1 MKSAAAI
8 PLYGTN
14 FHFGVM
20 NINTSFQI
28 QHSRRRFSASPPRI
42 TRDTWRQMRRN
53 GREISPRT
61 PFSSCTVW
69 QTLRHLINTGFPW
82 HVPWRKRG
90 FCSDTRC
97 VPTLKSM
104 YPLRRP
110 LLVQSYA
117 DEGHELQNVLEHVYS
132 SMQSF
137 FEECLS
143 LDIDERDKDKNTW
156 RLVSHLILR
165 HRVTAFGTVPVTADS
180 PAATA
185 HPTWPRLRKHPKK
198 HNSRQSELVNSINNQ
213 AVYIIAE
220 LSELSV

>member
-1 MKSAAAI
+1 MHGLADLTAPYQHGISLARALTEA
-8 PLYGTN
+8 
-14 FHFGVM
+14 GVL
-20 NINTSFQI
+20 F
-28 QHSRRRFSASPPRI
+28 R
-42 TRDTWRQMRRN
+42 
-53 GREISPRT
+53 
-61 PFSSCTVW
+61 
-69 QTLRHLINTGFPW
+69 
-82 HVPWRKRG
+82 
-90 FCSDTRC
+90 
-97 VPTLKSM
+97 
-104 YPLRRP
+104 Y
-110 LLVQSYA
+110 QSYA